1 VTRLLLLMSAA
12 ALSAQTYDI
21 VLSGGRVMDPESGLD
36 AIRNVGIRGR
46 SIAAISARP
55 LAGKIAIDAKGLVIA
70 PGFIDLHSHGQDDE
84 NYRYKARDGVTTAL
98 ELEVG
103 VSPVAAWY
111 AAREGKALVNFGAT
125 AGHIPARMAVMH
137 DTGTFL
143 PRDAAAHR
151 RATPEEKA
159 ATEELLRRGLAEHA
173 LGIGLG
179 VAYVPSATHPEIL
192 DVLRVAAAGKATV
205 FVHMR
210 SPGAIEPGS
219 VTESLE
225 EMIAGAAIT
234 GASVH
239 VVHLTSMALGQ
250 TGLALD
256 MIAGARKR
264 GLDITTE
271 AYPYTAGQ
279 TDLSSAVFD
288 ESWQEK
294 LGITFKDLQWVAT
307 GERLT
312 AESFARFRKQG
323 GSVILHAIPEEAARQ
338 AVAHPDVMIASDGL
352 MAQGKGHP
360 RAAGTYAR
368 VLGHYSRDEKIVPL
382 MVAIRKMTLL
392 PAKRLESV
400 SPQMR
405 LKGRVKVGADADI
418 TVFDP
423 ARVIDKATF
432 EKPAQYSE
440 GIVHVLVNGVLVVR
454 DEKIVDGVK
463 PGAAIVGGRA
473 SARARL

>member
-1 VTRLLLLMSAA
+1 MRLLLLLSAA
-12 ALSAQTYDI
+12 VLSAQTYDI

-46 SIAAISARP
+46 SIAAISDRP

-98 ELEVG
+98 EMEVG

-111 AAREGKALVNFGAT
+111 AEREGKALVNFGAT
-125 AGHIPARMAVMH
+125 AGHIPARMAVML

-179 VAYVPSATHPEIL
+179 IAYVPSATHPEIL
-192 DVLRVAAAGKATV
+192 DVLRVAAAAKATV

-210 SPGAIEPGS
+210 SPGAVEPGS

-234 GASVH
+234 GASIH

-256 MIAGARKR
+256 MISGARGR

-288 ESWQEK
+288 ESWQER
-294 LGITFKDLQWVAT
+294 LGITFRDLQWVAT
-307 GERLT
+307 AERLT

-323 GSVILHAIPEEAARQ
+323 GSVILHSIPEEAARQ
-338 AVAHPDVMIASDGL
+338 AVAHPDVMIASDGH
-352 MAQGKGHP
+352 MVQGKGHP

-368 VLGHYSRDEKIVPL
+368 VLGHYARDEKIVPL

-405 LKGRVKVGADADI
+405 LKGRVKVDADADL

-423 ARVIDKATF
+423 ARVTDKATF
-432 EKPAQYSE
+432 EKPDQYSE
-440 GIVHVLVNGVLVVR
+440 GITHVLVNGVLVVR
-454 DEKIVDGVK
+454 DGKIVEGVK
-463 PGAAIVGGRA
+463 PGAAI
-473 SARARL
+473 RAR

>member
-1 VTRLLLLMSAA
+1 MKFALLVACAA
-12 ALSAQTYDI
+12 TLSAQTYDI
-21 VLSGGRVMDPESGLD
+21 VLAGGRVMDPESGLD
-36 AIRNVGIRGR
+36 AIRNIGIQGR
-46 SIAAISARP
+46 RIAAISQAP
-55 LAGKIAIDAKGLVIA
+55 LTGKVVIDAKGLVVA

-98 ELEVG
+98 EMEVG
-103 VSPVAAWY
+103 VSPVAPWY

-151 RATPEEKA
+151 RATAEERA
-159 ATEELLRRGLAEHA
+159 ATLELLRKGIGEHA

-179 VAYVPSATHPEIL
+179 IAYVPMATHPEIL
-192 DVLRVAAAGKATV
+192 DVFRVAADRKVGV

-210 SPGAIEPGS
+210 SPGALEPGS
-219 VTESLE
+219 VAESIE
-225 EMIAGAAIT
+225 EMISDAAVT

-239 VVHLTSMALGQ
+239 MVHITSMALGQ

-264 GLDITTE
+264 GLDVTTE

-279 TDLSSAVFD
+279 TDVSSAVFD
-288 ESWQEK
+288 EGWQQK
-294 LGITFKDLQWVAT
+294 LGITYKDLQWVAT

-312 AESFARFRKQG
+312 AESFARFRKAG

-338 AVAHPDVMIASDGL
+338 AVANPDVMIASDGL
-352 MAQGKGHP
+352 LAEGKGHP

-368 VLGHYSRDEKIVPL
+368 VLGHYSRDEKAVPL

-392 PAKRLESV
+392 PAKRLEAV
-400 SPQMR
+400 SPQMAM
-405 LKGRVKVGADADI
+405 KGRIKVGADADI
-418 TVFDP
+418 AVFDP
-423 ARVIDKATF
+423 ARVIDRATF
-432 EKPAQYSE
+432 DKPDQYSE
-440 GIVHVLVNGVLVVR
+440 GILHVLVNGTAVVR
-454 DEKIVDGVK
+454 DGKIVEGVK
-463 PGAAIVGGRA
+463 PGAGIKGR
-473 SARARL
+473 